1 MDELTRGLVDED
13 EEIQEVTDPGYWEQ
27 RGNKTTLAMIDQLL
41 VIVREFDPAVEL
53 KYNKFYVGLARDGQ
67 PHNFVVFRPRKNA
80 LMLTIRLKPAVE
92 IQSKLEE
99 SALEVLEYDKREGG
113 YRIRLGID
121 DLRSREAIL
130 RQLIGMAYQEHNA

>member
-1 MDELTRGLVDED
+1 
-13 EEIQEVTDPGYWEQ
+13 
-27 RGNKTTLAMIDQLL
+27 MIDQLL